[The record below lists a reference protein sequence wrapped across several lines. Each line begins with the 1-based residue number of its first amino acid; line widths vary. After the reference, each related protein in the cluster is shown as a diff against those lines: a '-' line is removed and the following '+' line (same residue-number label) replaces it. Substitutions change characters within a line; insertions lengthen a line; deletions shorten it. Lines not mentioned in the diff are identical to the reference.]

1 MGVFGK
7 AAGVDFLVWTTNG
20 HFEKLP
26 PQSVCRNRMPQ
37 RYSDRVWT
45 RVEIR
50 VLTMNA
56 RVIRSRFLLSLGVCL
71 LGFGGGLVTPAQGQ
85 QLFSGSG
92 IPTSNSGEQ
101 KSGWLASGPGKS
113 GGESGFRLPWGEG
126 SRNNNVVEPAG
137 NQTGWLGLPR
147 PSWLQP
153 RDPNAP
159 GFFEQANERSRAF
172 WGRTQEGFSHFT
184 TRTGESFKTMNQNIR
199 TATSES
205 WARITGAAKS
215 GDPRSGE
222 VKPPVGD
229 NETWLN
235 KNQDR

>member
-1 MGVFGK
+1 
-7 AAGVDFLVWTTNG
+7 
-20 HFEKLP
+20 
-26 PQSVCRNRMPQ
+26 
-37 RYSDRVWT
+37 
-45 RVEIR
+45 
-50 VLTMNA
+50 MNA
-56 RVIRSRFLLSLGVCL
+56 RVIQSRFRLSLGVFL
-71 LGFGGGLVTPAQGQ
+71 VGLAWIACAPAHGQ

-101 KSGWLASGPGKS
+101 KSGWLSSGTNQS
-113 GGESGFRLPWGEG
+113 GGDSGFRLPWGEG
-126 SRNNNVVEPAG
+126 ARNNNVVEPAG

-153 RDPNAP
+153 RDPNTP
-159 GFFEQANERSRAF
+159 SFIEQASERSRAF

-205 WARITGAAKS
+205 WARITGAGKA
-215 GDPRSGE
+215 GDSRAGE